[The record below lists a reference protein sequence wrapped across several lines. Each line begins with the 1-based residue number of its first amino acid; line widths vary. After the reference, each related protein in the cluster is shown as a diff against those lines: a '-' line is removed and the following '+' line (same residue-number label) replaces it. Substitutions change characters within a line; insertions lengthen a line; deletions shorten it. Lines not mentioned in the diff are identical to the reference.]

1 MANKSKPSA
10 NKAASNRHTHDE
22 DVDRLPQPMNSEQQ
36 RVYDW
41 LRAVKFK
48 KMAFGGVDEADVWKK
63 IGELNALYDAAL
75 CAERVRYDT
84 LLEQA
89 YAAQQSAPN
98 TWKDGDGYID

>member
-1 MANKSKPSA
+1 MANKSKPTA
-10 NKAASNRHTHDE
+10 KKAAAGQHSHDE

-41 LRAVKFK
+41 LRTVKFK
-48 KMAFGGVDEADVWKK
+48 KMTFGGVDEADVWKK

-84 LLEQA
+84 LLEQFV
-89 YAAQQSAPN
+89 AAHRAD
-98 TWKDGDGYID
+98 TWKDGDGYNN